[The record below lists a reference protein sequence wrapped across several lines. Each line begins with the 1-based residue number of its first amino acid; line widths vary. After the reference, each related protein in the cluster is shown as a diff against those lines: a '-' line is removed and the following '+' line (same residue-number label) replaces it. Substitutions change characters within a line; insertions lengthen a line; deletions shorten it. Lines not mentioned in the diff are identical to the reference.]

1 MMDDKIKAIYD
12 SFIRM
17 TEEFNTRRLC
27 EVFGKAIMK
36 GDYTNKMAEES
47 LVARMIDEL
56 IYDQDKLFQITVP
69 SDTEL
74 FRARAVLNVSDF
86 CTEITGVSARYA
98 DMNDNGETPF
108 VSTGFDKYGSK
119 EAPMGKTPPA
129 RNNISGM
136 SYLYLAEDPYTACA
150 EIRPYL
156 RSVISLAQFKTKK
169 EFKLMDFSPADTVN
183 LSSLMHLGE
192 KLKPDGAQQNISVRE
207 TIKWIMRQF
216 SQTVGKPE
224 QYRVSQYISDYIR
237 KTGFD
242 GIRYS
247 SSLTGGKNIT
257 LFNSHEANIQFVSS
271 KLVYSLSQKY
281 QIMDINSGEQ
291 IPVVDNTDEWNQECL
306 YKIRN
311 EIMQAVDQANN
322 RNGNK
327 AE

>member
-1 MMDDKIKAIYD
+1 MDDNTKAIHD
-12 SFIRM
+12 SFMRM
-17 TEEFNTRRLC
+17 AEEFNTRRLC
-27 EVFGKAIMK
+27 EIFGKAIMN
-36 GDYTNKMAEES
+36 GDFTNKMAEKS
-47 LVARMIDEL
+47 LVVRMINEL
-56 IYDQDKLFQITVP
+56 IYDQDKLFQINVP
-69 SDTEL
+69 SDTVL
-74 FRARAVLNVSDF
+74 FRARAVLDVSDF
-86 CTEITGVSARYA
+86 CTEKTGVSAGYA
-98 DMNDNGETPF
+98 DANDNRGTPF
-108 VSTGFDKYGSK
+108 ISTGFDKYGSK

-136 SYLYLAEDPYTACA
+136 SYLYLAEDPYTACS

-156 RSVISLAQFKTKK
+156 RSIISLAQFKTKN
-169 EFKLMDFSPADTVN
+169 ELKLMDFSPADTVN

-192 KLKPDGAQQNISVRE
+192 KLKPDGAPENISVRE
-207 TIKWIMRQF
+207 TIIWIMRQF
-216 SQTVGKPE
+216 AQTVGKPE

-237 KTGFD
+237 KAGFD

-291 IPVVDNTDEWNQECL
+291 IPVVDNADEWNQERL
-306 YKIRN
+306 NSIRIT
-311 EIMQAVDQANN
+311 IMQAVHQANS

-327 AE
+327 AK

>member
-1 MMDDKIKAIYD
+1 MEDKTNTIHDRFK
-12 SFIRM
+12 RM
-17 TEEFNTRRLC
+17 AEEFNTRRHC
-27 EVFGKAIMK
+27 EIFGKAIMK
-36 GDYTNKMAEES
+36 GDFTNKEAEES
-47 LVARMIDEL
+47 LVVRMINEL
-56 IYDQDKLFQITVP
+56 IYDQDKLFQIKVP
-69 SDTEL
+69 SDTVL
-74 FRARAVLNVSDF
+74 FRARAVLDVSDF
-86 CTEITGVSARYA
+86 YTEKTGISARYA
-98 DMNDNGETPF
+98 DINDNGETPF

-156 RSVISLAQFKTKK
+156 RSVISLAQFRKKK
-169 EFKLMDFSPADTVN
+169 ELNVMDFSPADTVS
-183 LSSLMHLGE
+183 LTSLMHLGE
-192 KLKPDGAQQNISVRE
+192 KIKPDGAPENISVRE
-207 TIKWIMRQF
+207 TIIWIMGQF
-216 SQTVGKPE
+216 AQTVGKLE

-237 KTGFD
+237 KAGFD

-291 IPVVDNTDEWNQECL
+291 IPVVDNADEWNQERL
-306 YKIRN
+306 NNIRIT
-311 EIMQAVDQANN
+311 IMQAVDQANN
-322 RNGNK
+322 RNGNNAK
-327 AE
+327 